1 MSMNRRELMVSALAL
16 SAAQAFPSL
25 THAQTRRLVVN
36 CLTGS
41 WEVAFRD
48 AAVPVFRRDNNNAE
62 IALEPMI
69 GFDQVAKVSAAR
81 SNPPLDVMMLDPGP
95 SLTAAAQDL
104 IVPFPAENSKHFADI
119 HPAAKSGLGVAPCFQ
134 VIGIAYNPERVKTP
148 PTSWADMWKPE
159 YKGRVGITS
168 MNATLGTAFM
178 VEVARMRGGSEANI
192 DEAFKALAELKPN
205 IGAVAANPSQAAA
218 LFQQGQIDIA
228 PAIFNEIQLLKAR
241 DVAVEIVLPKER
253 GVGYTSTMHI
263 VKNSPHPELA
273 FKYIEA
279 CMSPEVQ
286 SKLVAAPYMV
296 VPTNGKVKMTGEV
309 AKLLGNSP
317 EELNKRLVV
326 QDWKTINQN
335 RTAWIERFNREIK
348 A

>member
-1 MSMNRRELMVSALAL
+1 M
-16 SAAQAFPSL
+16 
-25 THAQTRRLVVN
+25 
-36 CLTGS
+36 
-41 WEVAFRD
+41 
-48 AAVPVFRRDNNNAE
+48 
-62 IALEPMI
+62 
-69 GFDQVAKVSAAR
+69 
-81 SNPPLDVMMLDPGP
+81 
-95 SLTAAAQDL
+95 
-104 IVPFPAENSKHFADI
+104 
-119 HPAAKSGLGVAPCFQ
+119 
-134 VIGIAYNPERVKTP
+134 
-148 PTSWADMWKPE
+148 
-159 YKGRVGITS
+159 
-168 MNATLGTAFM
+168 
-178 VEVARMRGGSEANI
+178 
-192 DEAFKALAELKPN
+192 
-205 IGAVAANPSQAAA
+205 
-218 LFQQGQIDIA
+218 
-228 PAIFNEIQLLKAR
+228 
-241 DVAVEIVLPKER
+241 LPKER